1 MDPLCTCSLYK
12 FVYIFYKK
20 VKCTLMNKSINIF
33 KKIIDLKHLNKSK
46 I

>member
-1 MDPLCTCSLYK
+1 MYLLII
-12 FVYIFYKK
+12 YIFYIFNKK

-33 KKIIDLKHLNKSK
+33 KKIIDPKHLNKSK